1 MSQGFYATAQC
12 ERMLLANFVKKIDV
26 LNLYCLKTDSDI
38 FTTKQ
43 RAWIFLTIKKNYI
56 QTRNLTSKQLFYV
69 QLQQQLDQKQTQ
81 YGKAIIDQLDI
92 IFDTTLDDNVQ
103 LIVNKIQMAQVASM
117 LSNNIQTTYGY
128 LSTGNVQQA
137 LDNFRKGAAQINIAK
152 KASETTGL
160 FSDSD
165 QLLKDIVARKQNP
178 EQYAGLY
185 TGFQRF
191 DKQTGGLFPAE
202 LTICFGLSGKGKS
215 TFMKNICNRVSATGR
230 NILFVPNEQNK
241 RQVEFKFT
249 SMMTNIPGWK
259 FKRGQFSDQEYK
271 KTQTFL
277 QNKGNRGQIYIHPL
291 KQGVDATVIQRVF
304 NELKAKNIKID
315 LICVDYL
322 DLMGSPFKTY
332 SEWDEQGKIT
342 NSLKQLA
349 IDCNVPVLTCTQA
362 AIQSVKQQKKDNPF
376 LDVDDVYGSKSK
388 VHTANTLIGIVN
400 KTASQDITTSS
411 NPNEQKIH
419 HLTFCIC
426 KNRDGA
432 NFAFKQLM
440 YAQTG
445 VMINDDESGQV
456 SFDQAQAQLDAQLD
470 KLAKMQKKF
479 KKQDQNK
486 NKVNQQLKNL
496 TKSFVGSDDFS
507 NQDFDYMDDSV
518 SVSDEQVDSYLNQ
531 FDNIDQNIVK
541 NDLLD
546 AFLGQQNNE
555 DKNIQTEQS
564 QVQNNVDL
572 QNTTIAKEEVK
583 QGVLF
588 EEEQNKSKDAAYE
601 LFKKMRKKQ

>member
-12 ERMLLANFVKKIDV
+12 ERMLLANFVKKIQV
-26 LNLYCLKTDSDI
+26 LSIYCLKTDSDI

-56 QTRNLTSKQLFYV
+56 ATKNLTSKQLFYV
-69 QLQQQLDQKQTQ
+69 QLQQQLDEKQTQ

-92 IFDTTLDDNVQ
+92 IFDTTIDDNIQ

-128 LSTGNVQQA
+128 LSSGNVQQA
-137 LDNFRKGAAQINIAK
+137 LDNFRKGAAQINISK
-152 KASETTGL
+152 KTTETTGL
-160 FSDSD
+160 FSNSD
-165 QLLKDIVARKQNP
+165 DLLKDILLRKQNP
-178 EQYAGLY
+178 QQYAGLA
-185 TGFQRF
+185 TGFDRF
-191 DKQTGGLFPAE
+191 DKQTGGLFPAQ

-215 TFMKNICNRVSATGR
+215 TFMKNICNRVSAKGG

-241 RQVEFKFT
+241 RQVQFKFT

-259 FKRGQFSDQEYK
+259 FKRGQFTVLQYK
-271 KTQTFL
+271 KTETFL
-277 QNKGNRGQIYIHPL
+277 HNRGNRGEIYIHPL
-291 KQGVDATVIQRVF
+291 KQGVDATAIQRVF
-304 NELKAKNIKID
+304 NELSAKGIKID

-362 AIQSVKQQKKDNPF
+362 AIESVKQQKKDNPF

-400 KTASQDITTSS
+400 KTASQDITVST
-411 NPNEQKIH
+411 NPNQQKIH
-419 HLTFCIC
+419 HLTFCVC

-445 VMINDDESGQV
+445 VMINDDQNGQV
-456 SFDQAQAQLDAQLD
+456 SYDQAQAELDAQLD
-470 KLAKMQKKF
+470 KLSKMQKKF
-479 KKQDQNK
+479 KKQDEQK
-486 NKVNQQLKNL
+486 NKVDQQLKDL
-496 TKSFVGSDDFS
+496 TSNFVGGSVSQSDFDD
-507 NQDFDYMDDSV
+507 QDFDYMQDSV
-518 SVSDEQVDSYLNQ
+518 SVSDEQVNNYLNDVQQTDEDEQLLSQ
-531 FDNIDQNIVK
+531 FLKQQSSLNETNQIEQ
-541 NDLLD
+541 NDLQS
-546 AFLGQQNNE
+546 GQHSDNVQEN
-555 DKNIQTEQS
+555 KIQQDELI
-564 QVQNNVDL
+564 QVQNQKN
-572 QNTTIAKEEVK
+572 
-583 QGVLF
+583 
-588 EEEQNKSKDAAYE
+588 SAY
-601 LFKKMRKKQ
+601 LMFKKMNRK

>member
-1 MSQGFYATAQC
+1 MSQSFYATAQC

-43 RAWIFLTIKKNYI
+43 RSWIFLTIKKNYI

-69 QLQQQLDQKQTQ
+69 QLQQQLDQRQSQ
-81 YGKAIIDQLDI
+81 YGKSIIDELDI
-92 IFDTTLDDNVQ
+92 IFETTIDDNVD
-103 LIVNKIQMAQVASM
+103 LIINKIQMAQVASM

-128 LSTGNVQQA
+128 LSTGNVEQA
-137 LDNFRKGAAQINIAK
+137 LDNFRKGASQINIAK
-152 KASETTGL
+152 KVSETTGL
-160 FSDSD
+160 FSNSD
-165 QLLKDIVARKQNP
+165 QLLKDIMDRKQNP
-178 EQYAGLY
+178 QQYAGLL
-185 TGFQRF
+185 TGFERF
-191 DKQTGGLFPAE
+191 DKQTGGLFPAQ

-215 TFMKNICNRVSATGR
+215 TFMKNICNRVSANGR
-230 NILFVPNEQNK
+230 NILFVPNQQNK
-241 RQVEFKFT
+241 RQVQFKFT

-259 FKRGQFSDQEYK
+259 FKRGQFNDWQYK

-277 QNKGNRGQIYIHPL
+277 HNQGKRGQIYIHPL

-304 NELKAKNIKID
+304 NQLKAKNIKID

-419 HLTFCIC
+419 HLTLCIC

-445 VMINDDESGQV
+445 VMINDEQGGQV
-456 SFDQAQAQLDAQLD
+456 TYDQAQAQLDAQLE
-470 KLAKMQKKF
+470 KLSKMQKQF
-479 KKQDQNK
+479 KKQDSQK
-486 NKVNQQLKNL
+486 NKVKDQLKNL
-496 TKSFVGSDDFS
+496 TDSFS
-507 NQDFDYMDDSV
+507 NSSSQFDDQDFDYMSNEV
-518 SVSDEQVDSYLNQ
+518 SISDQQVTDYFKDEMGYQQDNQ
-531 FDNIDQNIVK
+531 
-541 NDLLD
+541 DLMN
-546 AFLGQQNNE
+546 AFLDQSEKNSNNNCNCEELNNYQQSNQKNNE
-555 DKNIQTEQS
+555 QLIEEQ
-564 QVQNNVDL
+564 
-572 QNTTIAKEEVK
+572 E
-583 QGVLF
+583 VLF
-588 EEEQNKSKDAAYE
+588 QEQKKEDPIYA
-601 LFKKMRKKQ
+601 LFKKRNKNQ

>member
-12 ERMLLANFVKKIDV
+12 QRMLLANFVKKLDV
-26 LNLYCLKTDSDI
+26 LNLYCLKIDSDI

-43 RAWIFLTIKKNYI
+43 RTWIYLTIKKNFL
-56 QTRNLTSKQLFYV
+56 QTRKLTSKQLFYV
-69 QLQQQLDQKQTQ
+69 QIEQQLDQRQTQ
-81 YGKAIIDQLDI
+81 YGKAIMDQLDI
-92 IFDTTLDDNVQ
+92 VFDTTIDDNVD
-103 LIVNKIQMAQVASM
+103 LVLNKIQMAQVASM

-137 LDNFRKGAAQINIAK
+137 LDNYRKGATQIQISK
-152 KASETTGL
+152 KTSQTTGL
-160 FSDSD
+160 FADSES
-165 QLLKDIVARKQNP
+165 LLQDIRSRKENP
-178 EQYAGLY
+178 QKYAGLH
-185 TGFQRF
+185 TGFDRF
-191 DKQTGGLFPAE
+191 DKQTGGLFPAQ

-215 TFMKNICNRVSATGR
+215 TFMKNICNRVSNAGR

-259 FKRGQFSDQEYK
+259 YKRGQFSDDEYK
-271 KTQTFL
+271 RTETFL
-277 QNKGNRGQIYIHPL
+277 KNRGKRGQIFIHPL
-291 KQGVDATVIQRVF
+291 KQGVDATVIERVF
-304 NELKAKNIKID
+304 NQLTAKGHKID

-332 SEWDEQGKIT
+332 SEWDQQGKIT

-400 KTASQDITTSS
+400 KTASQDITPTT
-411 NPNEQKIH
+411 NINQQKIH

-445 VMINDDESGQV
+445 VMINDQQGGDV
-456 SFDQAQAQLDAQLD
+456 SYNQAQAQLNAQLE
-470 KLAKMQKKF
+470 KLSKMQKQF
-479 KKQDQNK
+479 KKQDQQK
-486 NKVNQQLKNL
+486 NKTKKQLQKL
-496 TKSFVGSDDFS
+496 SSDISQS
-507 NQDFDYMDDSV
+507 NDGFDQQDFDYMENQV
-518 SVSDEQVDSYLNQ
+518 SVSDDQIDLTEQNENDEKS
-531 FDNIDQNIVK
+531 DQ
-541 NDLLD
+541 LLQN
-546 AFLGQQNNE
+546 FLGQGYSQEQN
-555 DKNIQTEQS
+555 K
-564 QVQNNVDL
+564 QNNVETITSLENNQTEENNL
-572 QNTTIAKEEVK
+572 QQSHLFQQK
-583 QGVLF
+583 Q
-588 EEEQNKSKDAAYE
+588 QIHKSKAYQ
-601 LFKKMRKKQ
+601 LFLQKRKQ